1 MKTITI
7 NEKEIELPES
17 WAEINFKKFEAFSKL
32 VKRQKTEKELK
43 EEYQEEKMDEDIMN
57 LTISLD
63 NMNFNTKIACFWSG
77 LSEEELSLLSIDEVE
92 SIIKSVDFVN
102 ESYLPISLDKFTFKD
117 ETYYLPEPGMMK
129 QNFGTYIEAEQI
141 ELNNKNLEI
150 GNLAVLPRQL
160 AILCKKKDEK
170 PGLIDDDVVDK
181 REELFKELDMAT
193 IWDVGFFLHKQ
204 ESILMNAFLTSLKNQ
219 EEMEEPESQ
228 QKEL

>member
-1 MKTITI
+1 MKTIVI

-17 WAEINFKKFEAFSKL
+17 WIEINFKRFEAFSKL
-32 VKRQKTEKELK
+32 VRSQKTEKELK
-43 EEYQEEKMDEDIMN
+43 EEYQEEDMSEDIMS
-57 LTISLD
+57 LKISLD

-77 LSEEELSLLSIDEVE
+77 LSEEELSVLSIDEVE
-92 SIIKSVDFVN
+92 EIIRSVSFVN
-102 ESYLPISLDKFTFKD
+102 ESYIPIILDKFTFRD
-117 ETYYLPEPGMMK
+117 ETYYLPEPGMVK

-141 ELNNKNLEI
+141 ELNNKNLEM
-150 GNLAVLPRQL
+150 GNIAVLPRQL

-204 ESILMNAFLTSLKNQ
+204 ESTLMNAFLTSLKKVETEDLKSQQ
-219 EEMEEPESQ
+219 EE
-228 QKEL
+228 L